1 MAKSTI
7 QDLADYGQSV
17 WLDYISR
24 SLLESGK
31 LQEFIN
37 RGLRGMTSNPSI
49 FNQAIGSS
57 RDYDER
63 IRGLKGQARTIFDI
77 YDALTIGDIQ
87 QAAAMFRPVYEK
99 TSGQDGYVSLE
110 INPQLA
116 RDSEAS
122 IKEGRR
128 LFEAVGAP
136 NVMIK
141 VPATDQGYT
150 VITELIASGIPVNA
164 TLIFSLEQYRCT
176 ARAYFEGLRRMAER
190 GGDISSVRSVAS
202 VFISRVDSRVDAML
216 NQRLEQGRLSPQ
228 EAEGLMGR
236 AAVANAGRIFE
247 AFQQLHD
254 EPIFADLAGQGAS
267 VQRVLWAST
276 STKNPRYSD
285 IKYVQ
290 ELIAAPTVNTLP
302 EKTLLAFLDH
312 GEVISAE
319 DRIKDYAGVLRD
331 LDANGIAIDEVC
343 ACLLEEG
350 LEAFERAFDELFQS
364 LERKAREV
372 SVV

>member
-1 MAKSTI
+1 VAKSTI